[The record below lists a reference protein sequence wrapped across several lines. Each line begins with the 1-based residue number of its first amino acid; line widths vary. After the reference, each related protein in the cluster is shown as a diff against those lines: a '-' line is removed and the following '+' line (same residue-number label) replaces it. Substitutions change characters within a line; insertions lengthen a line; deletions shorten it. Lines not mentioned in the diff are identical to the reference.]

1 MTLVWRGSFAYMT
14 YQNGPLARVGH
25 RWPVGEKGLRWS
37 EKWRHFV
44 TLTWRTGIPR
54 AGVGHHWLVKGKD
67 RRLRSQAQ
75 GVSSAIKN
83 HHVNSGFKKN
93 EFFQQSKNPSSS
105 IIANRQRTEIGVKGK
120 MIYRDL
126 KGLVSRDFQ
135 LMNEELNE
143 VDELM
148 NERYPIISLEK
159 IIF

>member
-1 MTLVWRGSFAYMT
+1 M
-14 YQNGPLARVGH
+14 
-25 RWPVGEKGLRWS
+25 
-37 EKWRHFV
+37 
-44 TLTWRTGIPR
+44 
-54 AGVGHHWLVKGKD
+54 
-67 RRLRSQAQ
+67 
-75 GVSSAIKN
+75 SSAIKN
-83 HHVNSGFKKN
+83 HHDNSGFKKN

-159 IIF
+159 LIF